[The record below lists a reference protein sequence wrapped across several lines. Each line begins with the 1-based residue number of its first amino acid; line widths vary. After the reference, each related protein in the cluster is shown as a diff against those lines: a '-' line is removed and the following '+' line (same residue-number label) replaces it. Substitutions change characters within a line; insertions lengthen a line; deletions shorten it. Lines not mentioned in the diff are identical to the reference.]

1 MKPLFNQVKINR
13 PKTNAFDLSQ
23 EKKLSLNMGELVPI
37 MVQEILPGDRFK
49 VTSEMLVRFAPM
61 LAPMMH
67 RVNAYTHFFFVPNR
81 LVYDEWQNYI
91 TGGADGTL
99 SPAFP
104 TISVQEALKA
114 QFTSGKLP
122 DYMGIPSVDSGTV
135 IQNLNINALPFRA
148 YQLIYNEYY
157 RDQTLTTA
165 VPITK
170 NTTVTVGEQ
179 AELTTLR
186 KRSWEKDYFTS
197 SLPWT
202 QRGSDVNLP
211 TTLQYKNPPLATFT
225 ATPGGAETIKVSA
238 GTQTTSLMGS
248 GTGGV
253 ITKLDNLTSVD
264 ITVNNLRRALK
275 LQEWLERNALGGS
288 RYIEQILS
296 HFGVKSSDARLQRPE
311 FLGGGK
317 TPVVV
322 SEVVSTVKEATNPQG
337 NMAGHGI
344 AVGRNNGFSKYFEEH
359 GYVIGIMSVMPRTA
373 YQQGLPRMYS
383 KADRYDFYWPEFAN
397 LGEQAILKKEL
408 YYDITNAVNDNTF
421 GYTPRYAEYKF
432 NNSSVHGDFRTTLNF
447 WHMGRIFAA
456 NPSLNATFVESDPT
470 NRVFAVVDSSD
481 KLYVQL
487 YNDIKAIRPM
497 PVFGTPML

>member
-1 MKPLFNQVKINR
+1 MKPLFNQVKLKKPR
-13 PKTNAFDLSQ
+13 TNAFDLSQ

-37 MVQEILPGDRFK
+37 MIQEVLPGDRFK
-49 VTSEMLVRFAPM
+49 VTSEMLIRMAPM

-99 SPAFP
+99 APAFP
-104 TISVQEALKA
+104 VINLTEALKA
-114 QFTSGKLP
+114 QFAVGLLP
-122 DYMGIPSVDSGTV
+122 DYMGVPVPPAGV
-135 IQNLNINALPFRA
+135 ITQPLAINALPFRA

-165 VPITK
+165 VALTK
-170 NTTVTVGEQ
+170 NTTVAAGEQ
-179 AELTTLR
+179 TAITTLR
-186 KRSWEKDYFTS
+186 KRAWEKDYFTS
-197 SLPWT
+197 ALPWT
-202 QRGSDVNLP
+202 QRGSEVSLP
-211 TTLQYKNPPLATFT
+211 QTVTYKNPPDITYTGVVT
-225 ATPGGAETIKVSA
+225 AGEAIQA
-238 GTQTTSLMGS
+238 Q
-248 GTGGV
+248 TGGV
-253 ITKLDNLTSVD
+253 TGRWKASSSPQVSIIDNITSID
-264 ITVNNLRRALK
+264 ITINNLRRALK

-296 HFGVKSSDARLQRPE
+296 HFGVRSSDARLQRPE

-317 TPVVV
+317 TPVVI
-322 SEVVSTVKEATNPQG
+322 SEVVSTVKEITNPQG
-337 NMAGHGI
+337 NMAGHGL
-344 AVGRNNGFSKYFEEH
+344 AVGRNNGFTKYFEEH
-359 GYVIGIMSVMPRTA
+359 GYIIGIMSVLPRTS
-373 YQQGLPRMYS
+373 YQNGLPRMYS
-383 KADRYDFYWPEFAN
+383 KADRYDWYWPEFAH

-408 YYDITNAVNDNTF
+408 FYDIAAANNDTTF

-432 NNSSVHGDFRTTLNF
+432 NNSSVHGDFKTTLNF
-447 WHMGRIFAA
+447 WHMGRIFTATQ
-456 NPSLNATFVESDPT
+456 PLNAAFVEADPT
-470 NRVFAVVDSSD
+470 NRIFAVVDSSD